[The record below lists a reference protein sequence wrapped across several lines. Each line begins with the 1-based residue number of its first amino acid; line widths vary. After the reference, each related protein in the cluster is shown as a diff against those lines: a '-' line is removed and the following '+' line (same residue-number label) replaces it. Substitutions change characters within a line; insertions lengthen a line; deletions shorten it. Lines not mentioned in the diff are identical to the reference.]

1 MLELLKIIKTSLCVL
16 KKEEELIFQYKAIG
30 QCQCNCVFGGCG
42 GVKTYWT
49 KEMREKMSKDN
60 PMKSPIQKSRMSK
73 ENSMKNPK
81 IANIVGNKHKKPCC
95 VGDKSFDS
103 VKEAAEFYNRSA
115 TTVGGWIKKGL
126 NPEGEVCF
134 YVKKTNPISYK
145 KEKCYIIFKGK
156 KYNSIME
163 LSEKENIKYRT
174 VQNWLKKG
182 FSSSGEY
189 IRYSNDNKEYVY
201 IKPNK
206 THNNKVIQVNDVVY
220 NSIKEASK
228 DLNINCTTLR
238 SLLNGKNSY
247 KYKHLNC
254 KYVNQQPSTSLN
266 GL

>member
-1 MLELLKIIKTSLCVL
+1 
-16 KKEEELIFQYKAIG
+16 
-30 QCQCNCVFGGCG
+30 
-42 GVKTYWT
+42 
-49 KEMREKMSKDN
+49 
-60 PMKSPIQKSRMSK
+60 
-73 ENSMKNPK
+73 
-81 IANIVGNKHKKPCC
+81 
-95 VGDKSFDS
+95 
-103 VKEAAEFYNRSA
+103 
-115 TTVGGWIKKGL
+115 
-126 NPEGEVCF
+126 
-134 YVKKTNPISYK
+134 
-145 KEKCYIIFKGK
+145 
-156 KYNSIME
+156 ME